1 MEKSAADMVEEMA
14 NGNPNPES
22 ITNMKQQAGWI
33 GSTSYAQ
40 PQGKGEYPGAT
51 CLKFWS
57 IWSYNRYFKKNSHLL
72 VIDVHYVMFLGIW
85 AMPVVML
92 TNQLNPQELAEM
104 QEVSREIEFAM
115 AERRQKRQAAEE
127 ENKRAEEA
135 FKVEEKRL
143 ADVGR
148 RYEARVKHMRAL
160 DPTSQE
166 RKNMEKKLNAGDKDV
181 LG

>member
-1 MEKSAADMVEEMA
+1 MSEEA
-14 NGNPNPES
+14 KQEP
-22 ITNMKQQAGWI
+22 TNMKEQVGWI
-33 GSTSYAQ
+33 GNTSYAQ

-51 CLKFWS
+51 CKKFWS

-92 TNQLNPQELAEM
+92 TNQLNPTELAEM

-115 AERRQKRQAAEE
+115 AERRAQRQKTEE

-148 RYEARVKHMRAL
+148 KYEARVKHMRSL
-160 DPTSQE
+160 PPGSKE
-166 RKNMEKKLNAGDKDV
+166 RKEVEAKLNAGDKDV
-181 LG
+181 LE